1 MGLRVVLN
9 ELIKSK
15 GYVSLKEIE
24 ELTDKLGYKRSNAER
39 RLRKSESPSVEAVM
53 SNGAIVGYKYV
64 SDIVRRFE
72 ALKKP
77 QPEKIA
83 SLF

>member
-1 MGLRVVLN
+1 VTHKQQIKEYLQGKDFIMGAEIKRHFANLYISDADRRCREMAEDG
-9 ELIKSK
+9 ELESKIENGKVYYRIKQ
-15 GYVSLKEIE
+15 
-24 ELTDKLGYKRSNAER
+24 
-39 RLRKSESPSVEAVM
+39 
-53 SNGAIVGYKYV
+53 